1 MNPVYLEITLTPAF
15 QVDRFR
21 VGVGRIVFY
30 SAEIPIIPSDTDNS
44 DIAVLILYHQYNIFT
59 IPGQYYEEST
69 KARNLPLAQAIR
81 DVLVGLLMIVG
92 IFSIG
97 SLAMIRWSRRFRK
110 RLLRKAQP
118 PTPAED
124 VWAMHR
130 LPNEENKEDTLK
142 TQKP

>member
-1 MNPVYLEITLTPAF
+1 MAGVLE
-15 QVDRFR
+15 QNRR
-21 VGVGRIVFY
+21 Q
-30 SAEIPIIPSDTDNS
+30 
-44 DIAVLILYHQYNIFT
+44 IATALILCGGGLILCGAILIVYHQYNIST
-59 IPGQYYEEST
+59 IPGPYYEEST
-69 KARNLPLAQAIR
+69 KAHNLPLAKAIR

-110 RLLRKAQP
+110 RLLRKATP
-118 PTPAED
+118 PTPVED

-130 LPNEENKEDTLK
+130 LPNDEKKENPPN

>member
-1 MNPVYLEITLTPAF
+1 MAGVLE
-15 QVDRFR
+15 QNRR
-21 VGVGRIVFY
+21 RI
-30 SAEIPIIPSDTDNS
+30 AT
-44 DIAVLILYHQYNIFT
+44 ALILCGGGLILCGLILIVYHQYNIFT

-69 KARNLPLAQAIR
+69 KASNLPLAKAIR

-130 LPNEENKEDTLK
+130 LPNDEKIEDPPK
-142 TQKP
+142 